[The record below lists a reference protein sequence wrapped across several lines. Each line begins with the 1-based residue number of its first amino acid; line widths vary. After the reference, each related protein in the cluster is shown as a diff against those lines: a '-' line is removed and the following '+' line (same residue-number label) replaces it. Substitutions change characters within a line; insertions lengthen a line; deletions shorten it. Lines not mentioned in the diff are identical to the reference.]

1 MSKKDFKTGVN
12 PATMFI
18 NTQAEPDAEPDT
30 PKVKKEPARKV
41 NKPMPEAKP
50 VKAPEPEKE
59 TKSKRLNLLV
69 QPSVLE
75 DFNKV
80 AFMQHNS
87 MNDIINGLMKSYCDA
102 HREEINTYNKYF
114 NKGE

>member
-1 MSKKDFKTGVN
+1 MTKKDFKASVN

-18 NTQAEPDAEPDT
+18 NTQAEPEAPKQPDT
-30 PKVKKEPARKV
+30 PKPKKEPVKKV
-41 NKPMPEAKP
+41 KELKP
-50 VKAPEPEKE
+50 VKVQEPEKE

-102 HREEINTYNKYF
+102 HREDINTYDKYF